1 MNHDNNTNIGSI
13 GGVMG
18 GLTGVEQVNIIGS
31 IGGVMG
37 GLTGVE
43 QVNRIYR
50 RSYGGFDRC
59 GAG

>member
-1 MNHDNNTNIGSI
+1 MWSR
-13 GGVMG
+13 
-18 GLTGVEQVNIIGS
+18 LTGS

-59 GAG
+59 RAG